1 MKRAIIKTAAC
12 LGALVCGLLAFPV
25 SAENPTDY
33 TISGNDV
40 VSIPKTYV
48 YQSSINSL
56 DHTAEGVSRYFDQP
70 ADMVFDSDEN
80 LYVADMKNNRIV
92 KLDKS
97 GGCLAVYTEAG
108 GKAFKLPQ
116 GVCPAPDGSLYIS
129 DTGNS
134 RIVHVNADGTLIR
147 EYGLPESPMLSEIV
161 VYSPTK
167 IALSPTGGLYVLM
180 GETIMSI
187 SQDNEFRGYIGQT
200 DIGFSF
206 LDWLLRIVASD
217 EQKILIQKRT
227 AASYIS
233 FSVSDKGLIYA
244 TSQDNVEGQIK
255 VLNSV
260 GNNIYRKLSDI
271 NKSGFAKFRDQYFA
285 GNVIG
290 KPFRYGELVNG
301 ENPLFSGIAVDENGI
316 ITVVEKQSGKLYQ
329 YDQSGNLL
337 AVFGGLG
344 NNQGQFAIPSA
355 LAVDRAGRLYVLD
368 SSKGNIQIFEP
379 TTFIQ
384 KVQQATILYNNGD
397 YEGASSL
404 WQEVLSIDKTYPL
417 AHVGLASTSF
427 KEGDWAA
434 SMEGY
439 RYANDRS
446 GYAKAFSEHR
456 YDLLKDYFFWVILAA
471 AAVIAV
477 IGVLIVQLSKRSKK
491 VLLGFEYRQTPTLGL
506 GRSLLM
512 GAGMLFRPKRTLES
526 IKNSRGRLSIL
537 SGFVVLL
544 LVLAARIF
552 FIYTVSYSFQ
562 DVELKDVNLL
572 LEIVKLLIPFFTWVG
587 ASYLI
592 SSQFSGESTLSENF
606 VAASYCMIPY
616 VVVEIAAALF
626 SHLLCVN
633 EKYLFAI
640 LINGVFLWLL
650 WLFIRTVFILNDY
663 RIGQLLLVCLLSAC
677 AMVLIWF
684 ISLLGYALVGR
695 IVQFI
700 RDIIQEA
707 TLLA

>member
-1 MKRAIIKTAAC
+1 MKRAFIKTAAC
-12 LGALVCGLLAFPV
+12 LGALLCGLLTFSV
-25 SAENPTDY
+25 SAETPTDY
-33 TISGNDV
+33 TVSGHDV

-56 DHTAEGVSRYFDQP
+56 NNTAEGVGRYFDQP
-70 ADMVFDSDEN
+70 ADMVFDRDEN

-97 GGCLAVYTEAG
+97 GKCLAVYTEAG
-108 GKAFKLPQ
+108 GKTFKLPQ
-116 GVCPAPDGSLYIS
+116 GVCPDPDGGLYIS

-134 RIVHVNADGTLIR
+134 RIVHVKADGTLIQ
-147 EYGLPESPMLSEIV
+147 EYGLPESPMLSEVV

-244 TSQDNVEGQIK
+244 TSQDHVEGQIK

-301 ENPLFSGIAVDENGI
+301 ANPLFSGIAVDANGI

-404 WQEVLSIDKTYPL
+404 WQEVLAIDKTYPL

-439 RYANDRS
+439 RYANDRA

-456 YDLLKDYFFWVILAA
+456 YDLLKDDFFW
-471 AAVIAV
+471 
-477 IGVLIVQLSKRSKK
+477 GDSR
-491 VLLGFEYRQTPTLGL
+491 R
-506 GRSLLM
+506 
-512 GAGMLFRPKRTLES
+512 
-526 IKNSRGRLSIL
+526 RGRDCRRRRPPRPAL
-537 SGFVVLL
+537 
-544 LVLAARIF
+544 
-552 FIYTVSYSFQ
+552 Q
-562 DVELKDVNLL
+562 
-572 LEIVKLLIPFFTWVG
+572 
-587 ASYLI
+587 
-592 SSQFSGESTLSENF
+592 TL
-606 VAASYCMIPY
+606 
-616 VVVEIAAALF
+616 
-626 SHLLCVN
+626 
-633 EKYLFAI
+633 
-640 LINGVFLWLL
+640 
-650 WLFIRTVFILNDY
+650 
-663 RIGQLLLVCLLSAC
+663 
-677 AMVLIWF
+677 
-684 ISLLGYALVGR
+684 
-695 IVQFI
+695 
-700 RDIIQEA
+700 
-707 TLLA
+707 